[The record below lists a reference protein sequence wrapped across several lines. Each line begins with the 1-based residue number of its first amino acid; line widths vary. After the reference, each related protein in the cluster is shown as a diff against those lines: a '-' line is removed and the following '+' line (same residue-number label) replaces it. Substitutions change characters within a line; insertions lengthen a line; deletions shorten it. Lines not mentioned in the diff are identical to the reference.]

1 MMPVIA
7 KVGSLMSPDHTITFV
22 LSSVRLDAPCAFVFI
37 ATILSAR
44 RRADFFV
51 VAPVQHGRVDVGS
64 QAVQVLCDSAACG
77 LPVSSFPNIMAYG
90 ITDSEGNQARPFK
103 LCLCFSCLSCVLTA
117 CDHVSVS
124 LRQRLHQ
131 GGNHRRGSC
140 ACHHCNR
147 RLGHGAANRNLTDP
161 FWQSKR
167 KTRHQPRTQWGG
179 RKERPQAPVRFG
191 R

>member
-1 MMPVIA
+1 MFFNLVVLLVANFISHTVPSCPIPSNCLPACLRASVGRCDCTVAVDIREGMATQWRDGTLQVAAITMMPVIA

-103 LCLCFSCLSCVLTA
+103 LC
-117 CDHVSVS
+117 VS
-124 LRQRLHQ
+124 
-131 GGNHRRGSC
+131 
-140 ACHHCNR
+140 
-147 RLGHGAANRNLTDP
+147 AA
-161 FWQSKR
+161 
-167 KTRHQPRTQWGG
+167 
-179 RKERPQAPVRFG
+179 
-191 R
+191 